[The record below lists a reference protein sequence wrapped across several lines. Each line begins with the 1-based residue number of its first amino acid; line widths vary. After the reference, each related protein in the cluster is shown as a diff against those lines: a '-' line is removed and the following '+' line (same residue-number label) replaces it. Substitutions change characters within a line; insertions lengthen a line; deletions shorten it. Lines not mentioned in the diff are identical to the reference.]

1 MKDLL
6 LAATLALVAFAM
18 GCDVQARVSPSKE
31 QYQREVESW
40 TARYD
45 AQIAALRARL
55 EQESGQSRA
64 RLAERI
70 QGLDVQRDGLVRML
84 EQLRSR
90 GSEAWQD
97 LRPDIDQALH
107 GLERA
112 YREAT
117 QGL

>member
-1 MKDLL
+1 MKGMLL
-6 LAATLALVAFAM
+6 VAVLALVALAM
-18 GCDVQARVSPSKE
+18 GCDVQGRLSPSKE
-31 QYQREVESW
+31 QYLREIESW
-40 TARYD
+40 TAWYD
-45 AQIAALRARL
+45 ARMAGLRARL
-55 EQESGQSRA
+55 EQETGQARA

-70 QGLDVQRDGLVRML
+70 QGLDVQRDELVRRL

-97 LRPDIDQALH
+97 LRPGIDQALH